1 MMRDEPVDL
10 DFAVVDLEPSARLRA
25 FLPDP
30 SRPPM
35 DAAGGRAAPEHAGG
49 HPADPGN
56 NGADAGSA
64 RGAGRPQRARRPS
77 RRRPGAGQ
85 GRAVDGFVASHGPD
99 AGGLRA
105 EPQDQ
110 RGPRHQYQPSVNPVL
125 VAAFADLARRVA
137 EGTLDPASET
147 YWTEVMRIS
156 MNHAGEF
163 LAVQSPGEYVK
174 QLSTASL
181 TLQKVRGG
189 AKREE
194 KNAAARDLETLRD
207 LLEPDEA

>member
-1 MMRDEPVDL
+1 
-10 DFAVVDLEPSARLRA
+10 
-25 FLPDP
+25 
-30 SRPPM
+30 
-35 DAAGGRAAPEHAGG
+35 
-49 HPADPGN
+49 
-56 NGADAGSA
+56 
-64 RGAGRPQRARRPS
+64 
-77 RRRPGAGQ
+77 
-85 GRAVDGFVASHGPD
+85 
-99 AGGLRA
+99 
-105 EPQDQ
+105 
-110 RGPRHQYQPSVNPVL
+110 
-125 VAAFADLARRVA
+125 
-137 EGTLDPASET
+137 
-147 YWTEVMRIS
+147 MRIS